1 MNKVRSPQRSEQ
13 HTPQRTLQRRTQAE
27 IDRIL
32 DRLDAEVPAAQKRM
46 DELLAR
52 LRTMRITPDRP

>member
-1 MNKVRSPQRSEQ
+1 MVNKVRKPQRVEQ
-13 HTPQRTLQRRTQAE
+13 GKAPRQPQRAEMQAE

-32 DRLDAEVPAAQKRM
+32 DRLGAEIPKAQKRM

-52 LRTMRITPDRP
+52 LRRAA

>member
-1 MNKVRSPQRSEQ
+1 MANKARKPQRLEQ
-13 HTPQRTLQRRTQAE
+13 HKATRQPQRMEMQAE

-32 DRLDAEVPAAQKRM
+32 DRLDAEIPEAQKRM

-52 LRTMRITPDRP
+52 LRRAA